1 MINSRHFFKTDSYTR
16 GRDRKREQIFI
27 AQGCVQKAVL
37 VVFCSII
44 FLPKGNQI
52 ITRNHVGIASRVE
65 GSVNLY
71 IFNTY
76 YYLPRYLYFHYRESI
91 RKEMSM
97 FDEMVQQNTSKC

>member
-1 MINSRHFFKTDSYTR
+1 MINSRYFFETDSYTR

-65 GSVNLY
+65 CK
-71 IFNTY
+71 
-76 YYLPRYLYFHYRESI
+76 SI
-91 RKEMSM
+91 HI
-97 FDEMVQQNTSKC
+97 QHILQLT